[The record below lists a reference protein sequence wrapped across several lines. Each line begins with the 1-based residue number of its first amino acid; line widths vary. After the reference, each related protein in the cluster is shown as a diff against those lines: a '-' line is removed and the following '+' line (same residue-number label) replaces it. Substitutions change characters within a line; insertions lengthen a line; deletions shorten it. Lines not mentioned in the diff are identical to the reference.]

1 MSFPIL
7 SLLILTPIIGALT
20 LSLSSSTQ
28 LKNKTIFQSGLWI
41 TTGEFLLSLLLPIF
55 YDKSKNGYQFIEFHT
70 WFDKFDINYYV
81 GVDGVSI
88 PLILLTTFLVPIC
101 LLCSINSI
109 QNRAKEFVIYFLLL
123 ESFIIGVFVSIDLVI
138 FYVFFEAVLIP
149 MFLII
154 GIWGG
159 ENRLYATFKF
169 FLYTLAGSVL
179 MLLAIIYIISKV
191 KSGNIELISDFT
203 FDQQIELVLFLCFFA
218 SFAVKVPMFPFH
230 TWLPDAHVQAPT
242 SGSVILAGVLL
253 KLGAYGFIRLSLPFF
268 EYASIYFQ
276 PMIFALSCVA
286 IVYTSIVA
294 LRQLD
299 MKKMIAYSSVAHM
312 GFVTIGIFTLTQ
324 DGINGAYFQMISHGI
339 VSAALFLIVGVVYER
354 HHTRMIS
361 DYSGVTNVMP
371 KYSFF
376 FMVFM
381 LSSVGLPGTSGFVGE
396 FLVIMSTISVSVY
409 LTFFTAIGVILGA
422 SYMLLLYK
430 NINFGDLKSDIKQ
443 LADLTN
449 IEIFYF
455 SCLAFLT
462 MLLGIYPKLLFEMIN
477 KSISLS
483 IISVSYTHLTLPTI
497 CSV

>member
-1 MSFPIL
+1 
-7 SLLILTPIIGALT
+7 
-20 LSLSSSTQ
+20 
-28 LKNKTIFQSGLWI
+28 
-41 TTGEFLLSLLLPIF
+41 
-55 YDKSKNGYQFIEFHT
+55 
-70 WFDKFDINYYV
+70 
-81 GVDGVSI
+81 
-88 PLILLTTFLVPIC
+88 
-101 LLCSINSI
+101 
-109 QNRAKEFVIYFLLL
+109 
-123 ESFIIGVFVSIDLVI
+123 
-138 FYVFFEAVLIP
+138 
-149 MFLII
+149 
-154 GIWGG
+154 
-159 ENRLYATFKF
+159 
-169 FLYTLAGSVL
+169 

-276 PMIFALSCVA
+276 PMLFALSCVA

-477 KSISLS
+477 KSISLT
-483 IISVSYTHLTLPTI
+483 II
-497 CSV
+497 

>member
-1 MSFPIL
+1 
-7 SLLILTPIIGALT
+7 
-20 LSLSSSTQ
+20 
-28 LKNKTIFQSGLWI
+28 
-41 TTGEFLLSLLLPIF
+41 
-55 YDKSKNGYQFIEFHT
+55 
-70 WFDKFDINYYV
+70 
-81 GVDGVSI
+81 
-88 PLILLTTFLVPIC
+88 
-101 LLCSINSI
+101 
-109 QNRAKEFVIYFLLL
+109 
-123 ESFIIGVFVSIDLVI
+123 
-138 FYVFFEAVLIP
+138 
-149 MFLII
+149 
-154 GIWGG
+154 
-159 ENRLYATFKF
+159 
-169 FLYTLAGSVL
+169 

-483 IISVSYTHLTLPTI
+483 II
-497 CSV
+497 

>member
-1 MSFPIL
+1 
-7 SLLILTPIIGALT
+7 
-20 LSLSSSTQ
+20 
-28 LKNKTIFQSGLWI
+28 
-41 TTGEFLLSLLLPIF
+41 
-55 YDKSKNGYQFIEFHT
+55 
-70 WFDKFDINYYV
+70 
-81 GVDGVSI
+81 
-88 PLILLTTFLVPIC
+88 
-101 LLCSINSI
+101 
-109 QNRAKEFVIYFLLL
+109 
-123 ESFIIGVFVSIDLVI
+123 
-138 FYVFFEAVLIP
+138 
-149 MFLII
+149 
-154 GIWGG
+154 
-159 ENRLYATFKF
+159 
-169 FLYTLAGSVL
+169 

-462 MLLGIYPKLLFEMIN
+462 MLLGIYPKLLFEMIIYPKLLFEMIN

-483 IISVSYTHLTLPTI
+483 II
-497 CSV
+497 

>member
-1 MSFPIL
+1 
-7 SLLILTPIIGALT
+7 
-20 LSLSSSTQ
+20 
-28 LKNKTIFQSGLWI
+28 
-41 TTGEFLLSLLLPIF
+41 
-55 YDKSKNGYQFIEFHT
+55 
-70 WFDKFDINYYV
+70 
-81 GVDGVSI
+81 
-88 PLILLTTFLVPIC
+88 
-101 LLCSINSI
+101 
-109 QNRAKEFVIYFLLL
+109 
-123 ESFIIGVFVSIDLVI
+123 
-138 FYVFFEAVLIP
+138 

-430 NINFGDLKSDIKQ
+430 NINFGDLKSDIKH

-483 IISVSYTHLTLPTI
+483 II
-497 CSV
+497 

>member
-1 MSFPIL
+1 
-7 SLLILTPIIGALT
+7 
-20 LSLSSSTQ
+20 
-28 LKNKTIFQSGLWI
+28 
-41 TTGEFLLSLLLPIF
+41 
-55 YDKSKNGYQFIEFHT
+55 
-70 WFDKFDINYYV
+70 
-81 GVDGVSI
+81 
-88 PLILLTTFLVPIC
+88 
-101 LLCSINSI
+101 
-109 QNRAKEFVIYFLLL
+109 
-123 ESFIIGVFVSIDLVI
+123 
-138 FYVFFEAVLIP
+138 
-149 MFLII
+149 
-154 GIWGG
+154 
-159 ENRLYATFKF
+159 
-169 FLYTLAGSVL
+169 

-203 FDQQIELVLFLCFFA
+203 FDQQIELILFLCFFA

-376 FMVFM
+376 FMIFM

-430 NINFGDLKSDIKQ
+430 NVNFGDLKTDIKQ
-443 LADLTN
+443 LADLSN

-477 KSISLS
+477 KSISMS
-483 IISVSYTHLTLPTI
+483 IL
-497 CSV
+497 

>member
-123 ESFIIGVFVSIDLVI
+123 ESFIIGVFVSIDIVI

-286 IVYTSIVA
+286 
-294 LRQLD
+294 
-299 MKKMIAYSSVAHM
+299 SSVAHM

-483 IISVSYTHLTLPTI
+483 II
-497 CSV
+497 

>member
-1 MSFPIL
+1 MSR
-7 SLLILTPIIGALT
+7 
-20 LSLSSSTQ
+20 
-28 LKNKTIFQSGLWI
+28 GL
-41 TTGEFLLSLLLPIF
+41 GDV
-55 YDKSKNGYQFIEFHT
+55 YKRQ
-70 WFDKFDINYYV
+70 
-81 GVDGVSI
+81 
-88 PLILLTTFLVPIC
+88 VPIC

-109 QNRAKEFVIYFLLL
+109 KNRAKEFVIYFLLL

-462 MLLGIYPKLLFEMIN
+462 MFLGIYPKLLFEMIN

-483 IISVSYTHLTLPTI
+483 IM
-497 CSV
+497 

>member
-1 MSFPIL
+1 M
-7 SLLILTPIIGALT
+7 
-20 LSLSSSTQ
+20 
-28 LKNKTIFQSGLWI
+28 
-41 TTGEFLLSLLLPIF
+41 
-55 YDKSKNGYQFIEFHT
+55 
-70 WFDKFDINYYV
+70 
-81 GVDGVSI
+81 
-88 PLILLTTFLVPIC
+88 
-101 LLCSINSI
+101 
-109 QNRAKEFVIYFLLL
+109 L

-203 FDQQIELVLFLCFFA
+203 FDQQIELILFLCFFA

-376 FMVFM
+376 FMIFM

-430 NINFGDLKSDIKQ
+430 NVNFGDLKTDIKQ
-443 LADLTN
+443 LADLSN

-477 KSISLS
+477 KSISMS
-483 IISVSYTHLTLPTI
+483 IL
-497 CSV
+497 

>member
-1 MSFPIL
+1 
-7 SLLILTPIIGALT
+7 
-20 LSLSSSTQ
+20 
-28 LKNKTIFQSGLWI
+28 
-41 TTGEFLLSLLLPIF
+41 
-55 YDKSKNGYQFIEFHT
+55 
-70 WFDKFDINYYV
+70 
-81 GVDGVSI
+81 
-88 PLILLTTFLVPIC
+88 
-101 LLCSINSI
+101 
-109 QNRAKEFVIYFLLL
+109 
-123 ESFIIGVFVSIDLVI
+123 
-138 FYVFFEAVLIP
+138 
-149 MFLII
+149 
-154 GIWGG
+154 
-159 ENRLYATFKF
+159 
-169 FLYTLAGSVL
+169 
-179 MLLAIIYIISKV
+179 
-191 KSGNIELISDFT
+191 
-203 FDQQIELVLFLCFFA
+203 LVLFLCFFA

-376 FMVFM
+376 FMIFM

-483 IISVSYTHLTLPTI
+483 II
-497 CSV
+497 

>member
-1 MSFPIL
+1 M
-7 SLLILTPIIGALT
+7 
-20 LSLSSSTQ
+20 
-28 LKNKTIFQSGLWI
+28 
-41 TTGEFLLSLLLPIF
+41 
-55 YDKSKNGYQFIEFHT
+55 
-70 WFDKFDINYYV
+70 
-81 GVDGVSI
+81 
-88 PLILLTTFLVPIC
+88 
-101 LLCSINSI
+101 
-109 QNRAKEFVIYFLLL
+109 
-123 ESFIIGVFVSIDLVI
+123 
-138 FYVFFEAVLIP
+138 
-149 MFLII
+149 
-154 GIWGG
+154 
-159 ENRLYATFKF
+159 
-169 FLYTLAGSVL
+169 
-179 MLLAIIYIISKV
+179 

-483 IISVSYTHLTLPTI
+483 II
-497 CSV
+497 

>member
-1 MSFPIL
+1 
-7 SLLILTPIIGALT
+7 
-20 LSLSSSTQ
+20 
-28 LKNKTIFQSGLWI
+28 
-41 TTGEFLLSLLLPIF
+41 
-55 YDKSKNGYQFIEFHT
+55 
-70 WFDKFDINYYV
+70 
-81 GVDGVSI
+81 
-88 PLILLTTFLVPIC
+88 
-101 LLCSINSI
+101 
-109 QNRAKEFVIYFLLL
+109 
-123 ESFIIGVFVSIDLVI
+123 
-138 FYVFFEAVLIP
+138 
-149 MFLII
+149 
-154 GIWGG
+154 
-159 ENRLYATFKF
+159 
-169 FLYTLAGSVL
+169 

-381 LSSVGLPGTSGFVGE
+381 LASVGLPGTSGFVGE

-409 LTFFTAIGVILGA
+409 LTFFTAVGVILGA

-483 IISVSYTHLTLPTI
+483 II
-497 CSV
+497 